1 MIRVRIWTAANLA
14 MSGAFAQGLPSER
27 QTGVAEP
34 MALIDGRW
42 VTVRSVFEQLP
53 VMLPLKNIRVTDL
66 YGARTD
72 PITHAGGEEF
82 HPGVDLGAPHGTA
95 VFPMG
100 PGIMRRAAWRGGYG
114 QMVEIEQAFG
124 FRCRCGHL
132 SQMQVREGDV
142 VSRTTVLGE
151 VGSTGRSTGPHL
163 HMEIW
168 CRDYRIDPAAY
179 LVKAFDV
186 YHRLMGPNHVYGLF
200 LRVYR

>member
-1 MIRVRIWTAANLA
+1 MRVWIAAALVAANLA
-14 MSGAFAQGLPSER
+14 ATGALAQGVSQQLQPA
-27 QTGVAEP
+27 VAEP

-66 YGARTD
+66 YGARKD
-72 PITHAGGEEF
+72 PITHAGVEF

-100 PGIMRRAAWRGGYG
+100 PGVVRRAAWRGGYG
-114 QMVEIEQAFG
+114 QMIEIEHAFG
-124 FRCRCGHL
+124 FRSRYGHL
-132 SQMQVREGDV
+132 SRMNVREGDV
-142 VSRTTVLGE
+142 VLRTTVLGE

-168 CRDYRIDPAAY
+168 CRDYRIDPVAY

-186 YHRLMGPNHVYGLF
+186 YHRLMSSPRLAA
-200 LRVYR
+200 R